1 MCVTRTGLHVSFIC
15 TGNICRSPIAAIVV
29 REHLRR
35 AGLDDVK
42 VTSAGTGPWHVGEA
56 ADNRAKKVLADHG
69 YPTAHVAAQVDRGH
83 LDADLLLAMDSG
95 HFRDLRRM
103 APADRDKIRMYRSFD
118 PAADADD
125 LDVPDPYYG
134 GPGGFVEVLEM
145 IEAAAPGLVEW
156 VRENR

>member
-1 MCVTRTGLHVSFIC
+1 MRLAFVC
-15 TGNICRSPIAAIVV
+15 TGNICRSPMAALVV
-29 REHLRR
+29 GEYLRR
-35 AGLDDVK
+35 AGLDDVE
-42 VTSAGTGPWHVGEA
+42 VVSAGTGPWHVGEA
-56 ADNRAKKVLADHG
+56 ADSRAQKVLVDHG
-69 YPTAHVAAQVDRGH
+69 YPSAHVAAQVGREH

-103 APADRDKIRMYRSFD
+103 APAADVRMFRSFD

-134 GPGGFVEVLEM
+134 GPGGFIEVLEL